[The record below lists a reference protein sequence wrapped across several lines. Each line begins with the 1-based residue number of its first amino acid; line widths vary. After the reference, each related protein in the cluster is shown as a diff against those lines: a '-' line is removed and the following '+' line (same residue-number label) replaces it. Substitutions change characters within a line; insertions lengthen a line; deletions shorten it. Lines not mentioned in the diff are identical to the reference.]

1 LLTDSG
7 LKSHCT
13 FQEIKTKPLNAIYS
27 TDYKRTQNTAMPTA
41 ERGKEIKLY
50 NATDLNTAAATI
62 LKETRKTSLGCR
74 PFQYSFRND

>member
-7 LKSHCT
+7 LKEPLH

-27 TDYKRTQNTAMPTA
+27 TDYKRTQNTNTHSRK
-41 ERGKEIKLY
+41 ERKEIKLY

-62 LKETRKTSLGCR
+62 LKENKENKPWL
-74 PFQYSFRND
+74 